1 MLDIVIMAA
10 GLGTRMRS
18 QRAKVLH
25 RLGGRPLIGHV
36 SRTAATLGPDR
47 VVVVVGHQAE
57 DVEAAARASLMP
69 SDDRS
74 LVFAMQSEQL
84 GTGHAV
90 QQAIEHLSGGTV
102 IVLSGDVPL
111 VRSETLQSLLDAH
124 RSGGYAATLLS
135 TRVDDPTGYG
145 RIVRGPAEDFRRIVE
160 HRDASESERR
170 IDEINAG
177 IYAFE
182 CAQLVHA
189 LRSLSTGNAQGEYYL
204 TDVLGLLV
212 DGGQHVGVLCHED
225 PHEVLGVNT
234 RVDLADSETRL
245 RARTLERLML
255 SGVTVVDPATTYVD
269 DTVTIGADTVL
280 QPGVMLSG
288 TTEIG
293 ARCTVGP
300 YAHIVDARVADD
312 VTIKAMTVIEGAAIS
327 SGAQVGPYARLRP
340 GAVLGT
346 DVHIGNFVEVKNTTV
361 GDGSKANHLTYLG
374 DAEIGT
380 GTNIGAGTV
389 TCNYDGRNKHRTT
402 IGSRVKIGS
411 DTMLVAPVTVG
422 DGAVTGA
429 GAVVTRDVPERTL
442 VVGAPARVVRTL
454 DD

>member
-1 MLDIVIMAA
+1 M
-10 GLGTRMRS
+10 
-18 QRAKVLH
+18 
-25 RLGGRPLIGHV
+25 
-36 SRTAATLGPDR
+36 
-47 VVVVVGHQAE
+47 
-57 DVEAAARASLMP
+57 
-69 SDDRS
+69 
-74 LVFAMQSEQL
+74 
-84 GTGHAV
+84 
-90 QQAIEHLSGGTV
+90 
-102 IVLSGDVPL
+102 
-111 VRSETLQSLLDAH
+111 
-124 RSGGYAATLLS
+124 
-135 TRVDDPTGYG
+135 
-145 RIVRGPAEDFRRIVE
+145 
-160 HRDASESERR
+160 
-170 IDEINAG
+170 
-177 IYAFE
+177 
-182 CAQLVHA
+182 
-189 LRSLSTGNAQGEYYL
+189 
-204 TDVLGLLV
+204 
-212 DGGQHVGVLCHED
+212 
-225 PHEVLGVNT
+225 LGVNT

-454 DD
+454 DE